1 MFSRSICQ
9 HNAMEKRKISANGN
23 FLHQLINAF
32 KYYRKHEFNNVIWL
46 VGGVLRGFRH
56 NLAPSKRKLPFELKT
71 DLLPVKLYIPAR
83 CLTHQSWDVRRHG
96 FEVVLAMRKRA
107 RVRRQRCEGRKSRV
121 REDRDSKPPPPTSH
135 LPPHPLQQS
144 TDSVSICDRLC
155 HYKTMNVTVNIVT
168 SQNHSLLRM
177 TPGQLK

>member
-32 KYYRKHEFNNVIWL
+32 KYYRKHESNNVIWL

-107 RVRRQRCEGRKSRV
+107 RVRWQRCEGRKSRV

-135 LPPHPLQQS
+135 LTPSNNLPTQLAFV
-144 TDSVSICDRLC
+144 TDC
-155 HYKTMNVTVNIVT
+155 VTIK
-168 SQNHSLLRM
+168 QWM
-177 TPGQLK
+177 